1 MAWVTQVLFPE
12 GIISLQQELATG
24 LHPKLYEILS
34 KFNFKPDD
42 WELIL
47 SQVAMY
53 CGVILDGTYGEE
65 EISKLGFILAGRLE
79 VLRELPAPQVV
90 IALH

>member
-1 MAWVTQVLFPE
+1 MTWTLQVLFPE

-34 KFNFKPDD
+34 RFNFRPDD

-47 SQVAMY
+47 SQVAVY
-53 CGVILDGTYGEE
+53 CGVVLDGTYCEE

-79 VLRELPAPQVV
+79 VLRELPAAQNVLT
-90 IALH
+90 IQ